1 MSEGRER
8 PRAARRGGRRW
19 LPWAVM
25 GAVLAVALGFGLT
38 RNAPRTEAERVRAF
52 SETVRCPQCRSQ
64 SVADSDSP
72 LASTIRED
80 ISRRFAEGQSEDEV
94 RAYLRGRYGEDVL
107 LNPSG
112 SGIGS
117 LVWVLPVAALVLAFA
132 GVAFAF
138 RRWRRWEAA
147 GVSW

>member
-1 MSEGRER
+1 MR
-8 PRAARRGGRRW
+8 PARGW
-19 LPWAVM
+19 LPWAAM
-25 GAVLAVALGFGLT
+25 ALVLAVALAVGVT
-38 RNAPRTEAERVRAF
+38 RDAPRTEAERVRDF

-94 RAYLRGRYGEDVL
+94 REYLRGRYGEDVL
-107 LNPSG
+107 LTPSG

-117 LVWVLPVAALVLAFA
+117 LVWVLPVAALILAFV

-147 GVSW
+147 GVGW

>member
-1 MSEGRER
+1 MR
-8 PRAARRGGRRW
+8 PARRW
-19 LPWAVM
+19 LPWVVM
-25 GAVLAVALGFGLT
+25 ALVLAVALAVGVT
-38 RNAPRTEAERVRAF
+38 RDAPRTEAERVRDF

-94 RAYLRGRYGEDVL
+94 RDYLRGRYGEDVL
-107 LNPSG
+107 LTPSG

-117 LVWVLPVAALVLAFA
+117 LVWVLPVAALILAFG

-138 RRWRRWEAA
+138 RRWRRWETA
-147 GVSW
+147 GVGW